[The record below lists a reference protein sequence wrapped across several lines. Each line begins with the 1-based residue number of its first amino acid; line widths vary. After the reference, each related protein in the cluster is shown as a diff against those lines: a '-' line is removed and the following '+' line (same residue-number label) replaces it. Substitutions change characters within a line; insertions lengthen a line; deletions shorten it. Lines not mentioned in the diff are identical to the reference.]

1 MQKTSG
7 FYSALNNPILYN
19 LVQKIFSHSAT
30 ENFVKNELKSGDK
43 AVVCDIGC
51 GTANILSFLDSDY
64 TYFGFDISEDYIAD
78 ARLKFKDRSQTVFIA
93 EEFNEKTSKN
103 LPKVDLFI
111 MLGIMHH
118 LSDLD
123 LRQTLINISKKMN
136 QNGRLITVDPVTF
149 GGQSIVAKMFV
160 GMDRGKAVR
169 SSEGY
174 LSLLEKELRVLHS
187 QKLNQVFPPYDR
199 FLSVSTLK

>member
-7 FYSALNNPILYN
+7 FYSALNNPVLYN

-30 ENFVKNELKSGDK
+30 ENFVKKELKSRDK

-51 GTANILSFLDSDY
+51 GTANILSLLDSDY
-64 TYFGFDISEDYIAD
+64 TYFGFDISEDYIAE
-78 ARLKFKDRSQTVFIA
+78 ARLKFKDRSQTIFIA
-93 EEFNEKTSKN
+93 EGFNEKTSKK

-118 LSDLD
+118 LSDFD
-123 LRQTLINISKKMN
+123 LHQTLVNVSKKMN
-136 QNGRLITVDPVTF
+136 KNGRLITVDPVTF
-149 GGQSIVAKMFV
+149 SGQSIISKILV

-169 SSEGY
+169 SPSGY
-174 LSLLEKELRVLHS
+174 LSLLEKELKVLHS

-199 FLSVSTLK
+199 FLSVSTLM